1 MSHALGRRAATAVA
15 MLTTVAGALL
25 AVGGTA
31 SAASGPTVDRGAAVA
46 SHPGSTIRYGNG
58 NADIR
63 SHSGYGRWDDRR
75 ESRWDGHRSWHRTG
89 VDWYCNDR
97 GEQYRYDGRLFYRWD
112 HGSWDVSTGGVLVF
126 DSGIFN

>member
-46 SHPGSTIRYGNG
+46 SHPGSTTRYGNG

-63 SHSGYGRWDDRR
+63 SHSGYGRSDDRR

-112 HGSWDVSTGGVLVF
+112 HGSWDVATGGVLVF